1 MPSLSPLS
9 SLGKVMLQWLLI
21 NPSQIGLSLVAQ
33 KVDCVIHRIERAQLV
48 SRILIRWIVIY
59 LVVSAIC
66 KESSEQTGA
75 FISSSICTNRLIFGK
90 GAFFSFFFVNMLT
103 NPIIWQS
110 WILLTSRF
118 FLVFAFVHRSFPT
131 IWHRFSQMAFMDR
144 VCTRVRRKIQR
155 GDLIESGDEWHIIFQ
170 HSNVIEKTRRL
181 FMIFFFLFFIP

>member
-48 SRILIRWIVIY
+48 SLILIRWIVIY
-59 LVVSAIC
+59 LIC

-110 WILLTSRF
+110 WIWWRHAF
-118 FLVFAFVHRSFPT
+118 FWFSPSSIEVFQQYDTDFHRWLSWIEIAPESEEK
-131 IWHRFSQMAFMDR
+131 FSEE
-144 VCTRVRRKIQR
+144 T
-155 GDLIESGDEWHIIFQ
+155 
-170 HSNVIEKTRRL
+170 
-181 FMIFFFLFFIP
+181 